1 MIYRARTGTK
11 VKIAAKAAWDNEIE
25 ADYYADRV
33 AKLGNKTWKVEMS
46 LGDAVAIRI
55 DDYLEVIPKKAL
67 DRAA

>member
-11 VKIAAKAAWDNEIE
+11 VKVATKAAWDNEIE

-33 AKLGNKTWKVEMS
+33 SKLGNKTWKVEMS

-55 DDYLEVIPKKAL
+55 DEYLEIITKKAL